1 MKNIKSSPNFRQNYQ
16 EQLSEKSEL
25 KRDAELVEELVNNNP
40 LELIEIVSQ
49 ERNTIFFMV
58 NDNLSQP
65 ILKLCENGDIFV
77 KGKLAE
83 NDKQVT
89 DAMRE
94 FLRSQGFIID
104 HYPDEK
110 SGYPSRRNADL
121 P

>member
-1 MKNIKSSPNFRQNYQ
+1 MKK
-16 EQLSEKSEL
+16 ESEL
-25 KRDAELVEELVNNNP
+25 KTYTELTDEFVNNSL
-40 LELIEIVSQ
+40 LELKEIVPQ
-49 ERNTIFFMV
+49 ERNTIFFVV

-94 FLRSQGFIID
+94 FLKSQGFII
-104 HYPDEK
+104 
-110 SGYPSRRNADL
+110 
-121 P
+121 